1 MIKAEAFPSSP
12 TPCTPEA
19 SADPNLLSGPLQAPM
34 AAPSAPVPS
43 LGAGV
48 DANGASMGADDQ
60 AASAASTPTSRA
72 GDASPLSSLS
82 LGSASLNS
90 SASPSSY
97 EPVEAEA
104 GHIYQPGT
112 KAEVRLV
119 YRIKKGPGAGRH
131 QKSFSISSLVC
142 VCSATVS
149 KELGNRRKQHVS
161 SSTQM
166 ERCHRTSWWR
176 LYRRGTVRARQAV
189 ARNTGEPPLA
199 QPRLQRR
206 VPLGRLLRPLRAS
219 PPTPLRQLAPSPP
232 RHHAGLP
239 ARPARPAARGGFPGA

>member
-131 QKSFSISSLVC
+131 QKSFSIS
-142 VCSATVS
+142 
-149 KELGNRRKQHVS
+149 
-161 SSTQM
+161 
-166 ERCHRTSWWR
+166 
-176 LYRRGTVRARQAV
+176 
-189 ARNTGEPPLA
+189 
-199 QPRLQRR
+199 
-206 VPLGRLLRPLRAS
+206 
-219 PPTPLRQLAPSPP
+219 
-232 RHHAGLP
+232 
-239 ARPARPAARGGFPGA
+239 